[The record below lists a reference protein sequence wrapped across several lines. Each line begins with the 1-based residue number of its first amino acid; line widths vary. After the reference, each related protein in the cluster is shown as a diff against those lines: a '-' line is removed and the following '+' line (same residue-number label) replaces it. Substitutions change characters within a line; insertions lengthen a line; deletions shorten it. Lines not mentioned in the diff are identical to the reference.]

1 MALKSSKT
9 CKHLQFETG
18 HNVARKT
25 SIVGKIPD
33 AKNDHIWDFGHTLI
47 WKHDWGM
54 QSTIP
59 NGNFSYYH

>member
-47 WKHDWGM
+47 
-54 QSTIP
+54 
-59 NGNFSYYH
+59 